1 MERKQPVAIIGAMEM
16 EIEALLGAMEEE
28 ESRVVAGLVFHRGKI
43 SGVDCVVAMCGAGKV
58 NAAVCAQT
66 MVCLYDPRLLINL
79 GVAGGVDVEIGGLVV
94 AQSCVQYDFDTTA
107 VDPTPRG
114 TILLAQPDGTDKEVL
129 YLPCDERVGD
139 ILAQEAQRIYGGVVR
154 GVVATG
160 DRFMADKDWSRRLG
174 EEYGARAIEMEGG
187 QRRPGVL
194 HEPDPLRRAP
204 GHLRQRQRRRHRGF
218 PHLRQ
223 VFLGEERQAVR
234 AGPALAVR
242 RPT

>member
-43 SGVDCVVAMCGAGKV
+43 SGVDCVVARCGAGKV

-187 QRRPGVL
+187 SVAQVCCMNQIPCAVL
-194 HEPDPLRRAP
+194 RAISDNANRDATMYLLTFARSSSEKSAKLLEQALPL
-204 GHLRQRQRRRHRGF
+204 L
-218 PHLRQ
+218 
-223 VFLGEERQAVR
+223 
-234 AGPALAVR
+234 
-242 RPT
+242 

>member
-28 ESRVVAGLVFHRGKI
+28 ETRVVAGLVLHRGKI
-43 SGVDCVVAMCGAGKV
+43 SGVDCVVARCGAGKV

-129 YLPCDERVGD
+129 YFPCDERVGD

-187 QRRPGVL
+187 SVAQVCCMNQIPCAVL
-194 HEPDPLRRAP
+194 RAISDNANGDATVDFPTFARSSSEKSAKLLEQALPL
-204 GHLRQRQRRRHRGF
+204 L
-218 PHLRQ
+218 
-223 VFLGEERQAVR
+223 
-234 AGPALAVR
+234 
-242 RPT
+242 

>member
-16 EIEALLGAMEEE
+16 EIEALLGAMEEA

-43 SGVDCVVAMCGAGKV
+43 SGVDCVVARCGAGKV

-114 TILLAQPDGTDKEVL
+114 TILLAQPDGTAKEVL

-160 DRFMADKDWSRRLG
+160 DRFMADQDWSRRLG

-187 QRRPGVL
+187 SVAQVCCMNQIPCAVL
-194 HEPDPLRRAP
+194 RAISDNANGDATVDFPTFARSSSEKSAKLLEQALPL
-204 GHLRQRQRRRHRGF
+204 L
-218 PHLRQ
+218 
-223 VFLGEERQAVR
+223 
-234 AGPALAVR
+234 
-242 RPT
+242 